1 MARGLSPSKTTEILL
16 WSGAGGRCQMCN
28 KPLGEH
34 LQLRRSSGKF
44 GLVAHIVASDP
55 NGKRGCPVRS
65 PQLAASLSNLML
77 LCYECHKEIDG
88 EETWH
93 LYTEDKLQKI
103 KQGQELWVNSVLSVG
118 RSTPTHIVTYG
129 TIIGPN
135 EVGISVDE
143 CARAISAPKTI
154 ASGQPIRLEM
164 QGRRRRDDDEGYWK
178 TEVAHLRDAF
188 NEEIR
193 GRLDRGTLHH
203 ASVFAL
209 APMPLLIELGALLSD
224 ITPADVFQ
232 RHREPTQWAWA
243 CDGPH
248 LSLTVTQPDN
258 VVPAPLAKLKLEIS
272 AGISDERVRSVGQFD
287 APIWSVKAENPH
299 NDILRYP
306 SDLAILRSIFRHTID
321 AIASAHGPNVRIAV
335 FPAIPVACAVEL
347 GRIWQ
352 PKAHP
357 PLEIYDQTGSRGFV
371 RRHVIE
377 SCSRG
382 AVI

>member
-16 WSGAGGRCQMCN
+16 WSSAGGRCQICN

-34 LQLRRSSGKF
+34 LQIRRPHGKF

-55 NGKRGCPVRS
+55 NGTRGCPVRS
-65 PQLAASLSNLML
+65 PQLASSLSNLML
-77 LCYECHKEIDG
+77 LCYECHKEIDSA
-88 EETWH
+88 ETWH
-93 LYTEDKLQKI
+93 LYTEEKLQKI
-103 KQGQELWVNSVLSVG
+103 KREQESWVSSVLSVG
-118 RSTPTHIVTYG
+118 RSISTHIVTYG
-129 TIIGPN
+129 AMIGQN
-135 EVGISVDE
+135 EVGISSDE

-164 QGRRRRDDDEGYWK
+164 QGRRRGDDDEGYWK
-178 TEVAHLRDAF
+178 TEIAHLRDAF

-193 GRLDRGTLHH
+193 GRLDRRTLQH

-232 RHREPTQWAWA
+232 RHREPTQWAWT

-248 LSLTVTQPDN
+248 ISLMVTKPDTLS
-258 VVPAPLAKLKLEIS
+258 PAPLAKLKISIS
-272 AGISDERVRSVGQFD
+272 AEIHDERVRSVGPLN
-287 APIWSVKAENPH
+287 APIWSIKAENPH

-306 SDLAILRSIFRHTID
+306 SDLAHIRSVFRRTID
-321 AIASAHGPNVRIAV
+321 AIASAHGPDVCVAV
-335 FPAIPVACAVEL
+335 FPAMPAACAVEL

-371 RRHVIE
+371 LRHVIE
-377 SCSRG
+377 AYG
-382 AVI
+382 